1 MDALRDILAV
11 PFGLLLGQ
19 FYSFVELF
27 LDSGTYFVAIALFA
41 LVFKLVMLPSAI
53 KQQKSTAKQAR
64 LQPKI
69 RRIQERYKGDK
80 NAQQKIQEEQQALYQ
95 REGFN
100 PMNQGC
106 LPLLIQFPII
116 IGLYGAVYRPME
128 YILQVPEKII
138 NTFSEAFKAI
148 APGLE
153 IKVSD
158 YQIELQ
164 MVNNIEKIKAHVFSG
179 DLLEE
184 LIEKGFS
191 EDYINRTVDEIQNF
205 ATSQFQFFGVNL
217 GDAPSFKTP
226 NILLLIPVLSFVT
239 SVATSLISQM
249 RQKRNNPGA
258 TNNAMMGC
266 MTFGMPLFSAYMVT
280 LFPAA
285 VGIYWII
292 NNIYSFI
299 QTLVIGHIYS
309 PDKVIAE
316 NMVEETIYRRSK
328 ENNQKIIAEKKKDEK
343 K

>member
-1 MDALRDILAV
+1 MDFLRDILSI
-11 PFGLLLGQ
+11 PFGWLLGQ

-41 LVFKLVMLPSAI
+41 LVFKFVMLPSAI

-116 IGLYGAVYRPME
+116 IGLYGAVYKPMTF
-128 YILQVPEKII
+128 ILKTPEKVIE
-138 NTFSEAFKAI
+138 TLSGVFKEI
-148 APGLE
+148 APDLGF
-153 IKVSD
+153 KSVSD
-158 YQIELQ
+158 YQIELD
-164 MVNNIEKIKAHVFSG
+164 MVTHSEAIKEHLISTGKTFEGFEEVFA
-179 DLLEE
+179 DM
-184 LIEKGFS
+184 
-191 EDYINRTVDEIQNF
+191 QNF
-205 ATSQFQFFGVNL
+205 ATSQFQFFGENL
-217 GDAPSFKTP
+217 GNRPDFKVF
-226 NILLLIPVLSFVT
+226 NILLLIPVLSLVT
-239 SVATSLISQM
+239 SIATSLITQI

-266 MTFGMPLFSAYMVT
+266 MTFGMPIFTAYMVT

-285 VGIYWII
+285 VGVYWII

-299 QTLVIGHIYS
+299 QTLVIGHFYS
-309 PDKVIAE
+309 PDRVIAE
-316 NMVEETIYRRSK
+316 DMVEETIYRRSK
-328 ENNQKIIAEKKKDEK
+328 ENNRKIIAEKNKD
-343 K
+343 

>member
-1 MDALRDILAV
+1 MEALRNILAE
-11 PFGLLLGQ
+11 PFGLLLGL

-27 LDSGTYFVAIALFA
+27 LDTGTYFVAIALFA
-41 LVFKLVMLPSAI
+41 LVFKIILLPSAI

-116 IGLYGAVYRPME
+116 IGLYGAVYKPME
-128 YILQVPEKII
+128 YILDVDEKII
-138 NTFSEAFKAI
+138 NTFSEAFKTI
-148 APGLE
+148 ATDLE

-158 YQIELQ
+158 YQIQLQ
-164 MVNNIEKIKAHVFSG
+164 MVNNIGAIK
-179 DLLEE
+179 DY
-184 LIEKGFS
+184 LIEKGTAVNNL
-191 EDYINRTVDEIQNF
+191 DTIVDEIQNF
-205 ATSQFQFFGVNL
+205 ATSQFQIFGLNL
-217 GDAPSFKTP
+217 GDAPSFKNP
-226 NILLLIPVLSFVT
+226 SLLLLIPVLSFIT

-258 TNNAMMGC
+258 SNNAMMGC

>member
-1 MDALRDILAV
+1 MEFFREILAV
-11 PFGLLLGQ
+11 PFGWLLGQ
-19 FYSFVELF
+19 FYGLVDIFFDAGS
-27 LDSGTYFVAIALFA
+27 YFVAIAIFA
-41 LVFKLVMLPSAI
+41 LVFKIILLPSAI

-69 RRIQERYKGDK
+69 RRIQERYKGDR

-116 IGLYGAVYRPME
+116 IGLYGAVYKPLTF
-128 YILQVPEKII
+128 ILKVPEEVITIFKD
-138 NTFSEAFKAI
+138 AFKAI
-148 APGLE
+148 APGLG
-153 IKVSD
+153 IKNPSD

-164 MVNNIEKIKAHVFSG
+164 MVNNIGAVK
-179 DLLEE
+179 DY
-184 LIEKGFS
+184 LIEKGTAVNNL
-191 EDYINRTVDEIQNF
+191 DTIVDEIQNF

-217 GDAPSFKTP
+217 GDAPSFKTV
-226 NILLLIPVLSFVT
+226 NILLLIPVLSFIT
-239 SVATSLISQM
+239 SVATSLITQI

-258 TNNAMMGC
+258 SNNAMMGC

-299 QTLVIGHIYS
+299 QTLVVGHFYS
-309 PDKVIAE
+309 SDKVIAI

-328 ENNQKIIAEKKKDEK
+328 ENNQKIVAEKKKDEK